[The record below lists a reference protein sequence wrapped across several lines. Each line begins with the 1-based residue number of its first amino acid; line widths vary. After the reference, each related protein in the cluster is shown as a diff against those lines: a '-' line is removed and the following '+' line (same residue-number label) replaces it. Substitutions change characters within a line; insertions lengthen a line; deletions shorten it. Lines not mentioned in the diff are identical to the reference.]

1 MARIIPF
8 KGILYNQD
16 KIEKMADVVAPP
28 YDVISED
35 KQRELHE
42 RHENNVVKLI
52 LGLDQDGDTKENNR
66 HTRAADFFNK
76 WIAEDV
82 LSTDSSETLYLTSLD
97 FFSAGKMVT
106 RYGLIT
112 QVGLEP
118 FENGIILPHEQT
130 FSAVKSERLELL
142 KICKA
147 NFSQIFSIYSD
158 QNDILNTLIK
168 AVADVEPDVDLVDD
182 VDERHKLWR
191 ITDQSVL
198 DVIREKM
205 SEQKLFIA
213 DGHHR
218 YETAL
223 NYRNFLKETDQGFSD
238 SHPANNIMM
247 YLCSMEDPGLI
258 IYPTHRL
265 LNSADEKALS
275 SLLENAKEFFDITER
290 KFDKSYEEVFEDFRK
305 DLADDKDGIKIGVAI
320 KKTSALYVFKLKNDM
335 LNTALASI
343 PEALRNLDVTVLTN
357 LIFIELLGLTHES
370 LDNKKLITYTE
381 SDAHAVEAVI
391 EGKCD
396 AAFVINPT
404 KIKQVQDIA
413 ESDQTMPRKTTYFYP
428 KALTG
433 LVFNKLSD

>member
-16 KIEKMADVVAPP
+16 KIERIAEVVAPP
-28 YDVISED
+28 YDVVSED
-35 KQRELHE
+35 KQRELHK
-42 RHENNVVKLI
+42 RHENNVIKLI

-66 HTRAADFFNK
+66 HTRAAGFFNK
-76 WIAEDV
+76 WIADDI
-82 LSTDSSETLYLTSLD
+82 LATDSSDTLYLTSLD
-97 FFSAGKMVT
+97 FSSGGKIVT

-168 AVADVEPDVDLVDD
+168 AVVDVEPDIDLVDD

-191 ITDQSVL
+191 ITDKSVL
-198 DVIREKM
+198 DLIREKM
-205 SEQKLFIA
+205 SDQKLFIA

-223 NYRNFLKETDQGFSD
+223 NYRKFLKDTDPDFSD

-290 KFDKSYEEVFEDFRK
+290 KFDQNYEEVFEDFRK
-305 DLADDKDGIKIGVAI
+305 DLADDLDGIKIGVVI
-320 KKTSALYVFKLKNDM
+320 KEKSALYVFKLKNSV
-335 LNTALASI
+335 LETTLASI
-343 PEALRNLDVTVLTN
+343 PEALRNLDVTILTN
-357 LIFIELLGLTHES
+357 LIFIELLGLTQDS
-370 LDNKKLITYTE
+370 LDKEKLITYTE
-381 SDAHAVEAVI
+381 NDAHAVEAVVK
-391 EGKCD
+391 GDCD
-396 AAFVINPT
+396 VAFVLNST

>member
-16 KIEKMADVVAPP
+16 KIEKIADVVAPP
-28 YDVISED
+28 YDVISDD

-42 RHENNVVKLI
+42 RHENNVIKLI

-66 HTRAADFFNK
+66 HTRAAGFFNK
-76 WIAEDV
+76 WIADDV
-82 LSTDSSETLYLTSLD
+82 LATDSSDTLYLTSLD
-97 FFSAGKMVT
+97 FSSGGKVVT

-158 QNDILNTLIK
+158 QNDILITLVK
-168 AVADVEPDVDLVDD
+168 AVADVEPDIDLVDD

-191 ITDQSVL
+191 ITDKSVL
-198 DVIREKM
+198 DLIRKKM
-205 SEQKLFIA
+205 SDQKLFIA

-223 NYRNFLKETDQGFSD
+223 NYRKFLKDTDPDFSD

-275 SLLENAKEFFDITER
+275 SLLENATAFFDITER
-290 KFDKSYEEVFEDFRK
+290 KFDQNYEEVFEDFRK
-305 DLADDKDGIKIGVAI
+305 DLADDQDGIKIGVVI
-320 KKTSALYVFKLKNDM
+320 KEKSALYVFKLKNSV
-335 LNTALASI
+335 LETTLASI
-343 PEALRNLDVTVLTN
+343 PEALRNLDVTILTN
-357 LIFIELLGLTHES
+357 LIFIELLGLTQDS
-370 LDNKKLITYTE
+370 LDKEKLITYTE
-381 SDAHAVEAVI
+381 NDAHAVEAVVT
-391 EGKCD
+391 GDCD
-396 AAFVINPT
+396 VAFILNST

>member
-28 YDVISED
+28 YDVISEE
-35 KQRELHE
+35 KQQELHE
-42 RHENNVVKLI
+42 RHENNVIKLI
-52 LGLDQDGDTKENNR
+52 LGLDQAGDTKENNR
-66 HTRAADFFNK
+66 HTRAAASFNE
-76 WIAEDV
+76 WIEKDILASD
-82 LSTDSSETLYLTSLD
+82 STEALYLTSLD
-97 FFSAGKMVT
+97 FLSYGETVT

-118 FENGIILPHEQT
+118 FENGVILPHEQT

-142 KICKA
+142 KLCKA

-158 QNDILNTLIK
+158 QDDILKTLIK
-168 AVADVEPDVDLVDD
+168 AVDGLEPDIDLVDD
-182 VDERHKLWR
+182 VNERHKLWR
-191 ITDQSVL
+191 ITEPSVL
-198 DVIREKM
+198 STIKEKM
-205 SEQKLFIA
+205 ADQKLFIA

-223 NYRNFLKETDQGFSD
+223 NYRNFLKETDPEFTD
-238 SHPANNIMM
+238 AHPANNIMM
-247 YLCSMEDPGLI
+247 YLCSMEDPGLV

-265 LNSADEKALS
+265 LNSADEKALGT
-275 SLLENAKEFFDITER
+275 LLTNAEAYFDITER
-290 KFDKSYEEVFEDFRK
+290 TFNENYEEIFEAFQK

-320 KKTSALYVFKLKNDM
+320 KEISALYIFKLKSGVLDSK
-335 LNTALASI
+335 LASV
-343 PEALRNLDVTVLTN
+343 PPALRNLDVTVLTN
-357 LIFIELLGLTHES
+357 LIFIELLGLTQDA
-370 LDNKKLITYTE
+370 LDKEKLITYSE
-381 SDAHAVEAVI
+381 NDAHAVEAALD
-391 EGKCD
+391 GKCD
-396 AAFVINPT
+396 VAFIINAT

-433 LVFNKLSD
+433 LVFNKLTD